1 MEIQLEIAAI
11 AITKQSPVSLVFLR
25 KIGGQTKDSKDAL
38 VMMTTDNGSAYAILE
53 GVEKMKVS
61 RPRVHD
67 LFKNSIEAL
76 GGRIQKVVIND
87 YKDENYYALIHIKRD
102 DKVVT
107 VDSRPTDALALAARA
122 NCPIYIEESA
132 LEKGKME
139 MERFESEQLAELM
152 KNIDT
157 SKFPRA

>member
-11 AITKQSPVSLVFLR
+11 AITQQSPVSLVFLR
-25 KIGGQTKDSKDAL
+25 KIGGQTKDSKAL
-38 VMMTTDNGSAYAILE
+38 IMMATDSGSAYAILE

-87 YKDENYYALIHIKRD
+87 YRDETYCALIHIKRG

-122 NCPIYIEESA
+122 KCPIYIEESV

-139 MERFESEQLAELM
+139 MERLESEQLAELL

-157 SKFPRA
+157 SKLPRA